1 MTTHEPWRSTESDAR
16 HAPVLVAE
24 VVSIFAPRADAVYV
38 DGTLGLGGHTAALL
52 AAGAG
57 RVIGLD
63 RDARALDIA
72 RHRLGRLADDRSD
85 DPSGG
90 QVEFVHADYRNLAA
104 VLRER
109 QLTAV
114 AGVLVDLG
122 VSSMQLDDAARG
134 FSFRSAGPLDMR
146 MDTSSGRPLSERLAA
161 VDETALADVIYR
173 FGEERR
179 SRRVARSIL
188 AARDRGELDSTV
200 ALASAV
206 RRGVGGGWQ
215 RLDPATRTF
224 QALRIWVNGELDGLE
239 TFVED
244 AVGVLQP
251 GGRLAAIAFHSL
263 EDRIMKHTMRRL
275 AAAGTVTLVTRRP
288 TIPGEAEIAANPRAR
303 SARLRAVEKVA

>member
-57 RVIGLD
+57 RVIGVD
-63 RDARALDIA
+63 RDARALEIA
-72 RHRLGRLADDRSD
+72 RLRLAA
-85 DPSGG
+85 SGG

-104 VLRER
+104 VLRDR
-109 QLTAV
+109 QLAAV

-122 VSSMQLDDAARG
+122 VSSMQLDDAERG

-146 MDTSSGRPLSERLAA
+146 MDTASGRPLSDRLAE